1 MASKCMAEFI
11 GTFMLVLTV
20 GCNVLGKT
28 PVWAGVSIASV
39 LMVAIYALGN
49 ISGANFNPAV
59 SVALGISNSMKGPGM
74 DWGQVLTYCGVQIVA
89 GIVAAFSYAIFFWNA
104 FYLQPAKGMATS
116 ACLCEVLYTFML
128 CFVVLNV
135 AAARKND
142 PKNGGKMGEW
152 FGLAI

>member
-59 SVALGISNSMKGPGM
+59 SVALGISQSMKGPGL
-74 DWGQVLTYCGVQIVA
+74 DWKTVGIYCGVQILG
-89 GIVAAFSYAIFFWNA
+89 GIIAAFSYAILFWNA
-104 FYLQPAKGMATS
+104 FNLAPSKGFGA
-116 ACLCEVLYTFML
+116 L
-128 CFVVLNV
+128 
-135 AAARKND
+135 AA
-142 PKNGGKMGEW
+142 G
-152 FGLAI
+152 